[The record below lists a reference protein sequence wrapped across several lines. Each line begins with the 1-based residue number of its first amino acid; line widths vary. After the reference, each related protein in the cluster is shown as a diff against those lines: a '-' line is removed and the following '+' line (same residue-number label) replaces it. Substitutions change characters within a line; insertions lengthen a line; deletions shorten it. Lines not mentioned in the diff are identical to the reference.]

1 MPLSDVQ
8 TQLGDSAYVDTW
20 LETGRPWY
28 IIQHGAAIM
37 GFFDPDDSSAV
48 LAGIRIEA
56 RAAGELDGFRVG
68 DSAAAVLRKW
78 GPPTMM
84 DDSAAPFVID
94 YDVGNWAIQLVTLN
108 GVISRIE
115 IAWIPD
121 SMSNR
126 EHS

>member
-1 MPLSDVQ
+1 
-8 TQLGDSAYVDTW
+8 
-20 LETGRPWY
+20 
-28 IIQHGAAIM
+28 
-37 GFFDPDDSSAV
+37 
-48 LAGIRIEA
+48 
-56 RAAGELDGFRVG
+56 
-68 DSAAAVLRKW
+68 
-78 GPPTMM
+78 MM

-94 YDVGNWAIQLVTLN
+94 YDVGNWAIQLLTPN